1 MARLLALVLGLS
13 LSLSLSTAQACRAVT
28 PEVARMQT
36 ATLRLST
43 PEGVV
48 AVPVRVADESVEW
61 RAGFQHIC
69 PTSIRQ
75 QQIWFAFPHPSRGKF
90 HMNNVH
96 APLDIAFFAADGT
109 LLEVFEMKTYRNGH
123 RPLYGP
129 KSAFQY
135 ALEAHAGYF
144 RAHHI
149 AAGSRVI
156 GLDK

>member
-1 MARLLALVLGLS
+1 MARLLLALVLLP
-13 LSLSLSTAQACRAVT
+13 LAAPAWACRAVT
-28 PEVARMQT
+28 PEVARMHT
-36 ATLRLST
+36 ATLRLDT
-43 PEGVV
+43 AAGEV
-48 AVPVRVADESVEW
+48 AIPVRVANEAVEW

-75 QQIWFAFPHPSRGKF
+75 QQIWFAFPYASRGKF

-96 APLDIAFFAADGT
+96 APLDIAFFSADGK
-109 LLEVFEMKTYRNGH
+109 LLEVFEMKIYRNNH

-129 KSAFQY
+129 ARAFKY

-144 RAHHI
+144 RLHRI
-149 AAGSRVI
+149 APGDRLI